1 MTGQPRGAALLTVRA
16 WVEDHPS
23 TPLRAVVTSYADIE
37 VGARVA
43 DVTASVAS
51 VDEVCRLVREWL
63 ERSVVGP
70 GPVSPPTKA
79 PTRRA
84 TKRGT

>member
-1 MTGQPRGAALLTVRA
+1 MTGEPRGAALLTVRA

-43 DVTASVAS
+43 DDTASVAS
-51 VDEVCRLVREWL
+51 VEEVCRLVREWL
-63 ERSVVGP
+63 ERSVLGP
-70 GPVSPPTKA
+70 EPMSPPT
-79 PTRRA
+79 TR
-84 TKRGT
+84 TT